1 MCQIIAG
8 PSAKVKSTL
17 LSNPRLL
24 EELFDNN
31 GDGWG
36 AMYHTTS
43 GTKAI
48 KKLPRTV
55 ECTRKY
61 IQALPQDD
69 RQVALHWRMRTS
81 GHIDTDNA
89 HPHFVEGGWLIHNGV
104 LSKVDLS
111 SDPTKCDTIHFS
123 RQYLDGNVEAI
134 IRSERMRNLI
144 GEFVGNNRFVLLSD
158 DGQMCII
165 NKQQGYEVDGI
176 WVANT
181 YASSRR
187 LIDPS
192 YKPTVYLGNKGYG
205 GYGGYKGYGGGHLGA
220 NAWAFGLEDAEDD
233 YSMYGNSG
241 AGAGSAQASASV
253 FTQAEEEQTEQEE
266 ADDTMAFV
274 IQEVDQALY
283 QFDTTSLGDLIE
295 GFPDEA
301 FRYIFEAYDVTPYVR
316 FDPSE
321 WDFAHATAAKAWID
335 GDLQTL
341 MGINEHVV
349 AEALI
354 QCCDWDIKLDGP
366 GPEDEPAETP
376 ADKPTLSLVQ

>member
-55 ECTRKY
+55 ECTREY

-205 GYGGYKGYGGGHLGA
+205 AYKGYGGHLQA
-220 NAWAFGLEDAEDD
+220 NAWAFGLGDTDD
-233 YSMYGNSG
+233 DEPLFGRAG
-241 AGAGSAQASASV
+241 QGAGSAKDSASV
-253 FTQAEEEQTEQEE
+253 FEQESEQDEAEEVW
-266 ADDTMAFV
+266 AFV
-274 IQEVDQALY
+274 IEQADQALY

-295 GFPDEA
+295 EYPDET
-301 FRYIFEAYDVTPYVR
+301 FRYILDTYDLTAYVR
-316 FDPSE
+316 FDPME
-321 WDFAHATAAKAWID
+321 WDIAHATAAKAWLD
-335 GDLQTL
+335 GDLTTL
-341 MGINEHVV
+341 MRINEHVV
-349 AEALI
+349 AESLI
-354 QCCDWDIKLDGP
+354 QCIEWEETPVSKQSD
-366 GPEDEPAETP
+366 AETP

>member
-1 MCQIIAG
+1 MCLLITGTSFAIRKQLLETAG
-8 PSAKVKSTL
+8 LIEDVFFANSDGLGVMFANGGELVTAKVLPKNSAEAR
-17 LSNPRLL
+17 S
-24 EELFDNN
+24 
-31 GDGWG
+31 
-36 AMYHTTS
+36 MITS
-43 GTKAI
+43 
-48 KKLPRTV
+48 LPD
-55 ECTRKY
+55 
-61 IQALPQDD
+61 DD
-69 RQVALHWRMRTS
+69 RELAVHWRMKTH
-81 GHIDTDNA
+81 GHIDLANC
-89 HPHFVEGGWLIHNGV
+89 HPYAIDDTTALMHNGILATGNAANTALSDTWHFINDYLKGIPADV
-104 LSKVDLS
+104 LHKPGFIEMLGDFIS
-111 SDPTKCDTIHFS
+111 
-123 RQYLDGNVEAI
+123 
-134 IRSERMRNLI
+134 
-144 GEFVGNNRFVLLSD
+144 NNRFAIMSADGRLSVVNKKQGVSC
-158 DGQMCII
+158 DGVW
-165 NKQQGYEVDGI
+165 YS
-176 WVANT
+176 NT
-181 YASSRR
+181 YAWDPAMLIPGYGKKRRSS
-187 LIDPS
+187 
-192 YKPTVYLGNKGYG
+192 YG
-205 GYGGYKGYGGGHLGA
+205 GYRGYGGGHLGA

-295 GFPDEA
+295 EFPDEA

>member
-24 EELFDNN
+24 KELFDNN

-55 ECTRKY
+55 ECTREY

-81 GHIDTDNA
+81 GHIDTHNA

-104 LSKVDLS
+104 LSAVDLS

-144 GEFVGNNRFVLLSD
+144 GEFIGNNRFVLLSD

-192 YKPTVYLGNKGYG
+192 YKPTVYLGNKSYV
-205 GYGGYKGYGGGHLGA
+205 GYKGYGWHLQA
-220 NAWAFGLEDAEDD
+220 NAWAFGLDD
-233 YSMYGNSG
+233 DRDDEYQMYGSAG
-241 AGAGSAQASASV
+241 AGAGSARASAEV
-253 FTQAEEEQTEQEE
+253 FEQEDERDE
-266 ADDTMAFV
+266 ADDVWAYVEET
-274 IQEVDQALY
+274 VDMALY
-283 QFDTTSLGDLIE
+283 QFDTTALGDLIE
-295 GFPDEA
+295 EFPFETLT
-301 FRYIFEAYDVTPYVR
+301 YIFTFYEVSEYSR

-321 WDFAHATAAKAWID
+321 WDLAHAAATAAWVD
-335 GDLQTL
+335 GDTEALL
-341 MGINEHVV
+341 RINEHVV
-349 AEALI
+349 AEAII
-354 QCCDWDIKLDGP
+354 QCCDWDLKP
-366 GPEDEPAETP
+366 HAETP